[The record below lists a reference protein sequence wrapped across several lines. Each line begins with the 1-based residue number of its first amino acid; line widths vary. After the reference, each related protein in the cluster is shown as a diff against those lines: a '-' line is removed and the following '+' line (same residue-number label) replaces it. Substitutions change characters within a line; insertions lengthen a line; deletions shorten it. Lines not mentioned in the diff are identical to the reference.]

1 MGCRAVAGGVFC
13 AAAGLVHM
21 RPLLSM
27 LSPGGLDGRLSIL
40 IFHRV
45 LARRDPLFPGEV
57 DVVRFDAICAW
68 LKAWFNVLP
77 LGDAV
82 KRWRDRRLPS
92 RAAAITFD
100 DGYADNHDV
109 ALPVLRRHGL
119 TATFFI
125 ATGFLDGG
133 VMWNDEV
140 IDAVRN
146 TRRACLDLRDID
158 GAHLGILA
166 LGSDEA
172 RRSAIAK
179 VLQAVKHLTVDG
191 RRAAVAEVCERADA
205 TAYRG
210 EMMSS
215 QQVLALHRAGMQ
227 VGAHTVTHPIL
238 AGLEAASARA
248 EMQQGRR
255 QLESLLQDRVG
266 LFAYPNGRPGLDYS
280 VETVALARAVG
291 FDAALT
297 TSWGATGPATDP
309 FQMPRFTPWNPGR
322 WGFGLR
328 LARNLWQSR

>member
-1 MGCRAVAGGVFC
+1 
-13 AAAGLVHM
+13 M

-27 LSPGGLDGRLSIL
+27 LSPGGPGGRLSVL

-45 LARRDPLFPGEV
+45 LAQPDPLFPGEL
-57 DVVRFDAICAW
+57 DIVRFDAICAW

-77 LGDAV
+77 LDDAV
-82 KRWRDRRLPS
+82 RRWRDGVLPS
-92 RAAAITFD
+92 RAASISFD
-100 DGYADNHDV
+100 DGYADNHDL

-125 ATGFLDGG
+125 ATGYLDGG

-140 IDAVRN
+140 INALRN
-146 TRRACLDLRDID
+146 TRRSSLDLRDTA
-158 GAHLGILA
+158 GLEAGVLA
-166 LGSDEA
+166 LGSDAA
-172 RRSAIAK
+172 RRSAIA
-179 VLQAVKHLTVDG
+179 VILQAVKHMTADG

-215 QQVLALHRAGMQ
+215 PQVQALHRAGMQ

-238 AGLEAASARA
+238 AGLDAAAARA

-266 LFAYPNGRPGLDYS
+266 LFAYPNGRPDLDYS
-280 VETVALARAVG
+280 VETVALARELG

-297 TSWGATGPATDP
+297 TSWGATGRATDP
-309 FQMPRFTPWNPGR
+309 FQMPRFTPWDPGR
-322 WGFGLR
+322 LGFGLR